1 LWVVYWKLAQVQ
13 LWLIGVPAL
22 RANQEVVVPPLDDFT
37 LQELELETLVTAI
50 TLGDR
55 VFARGEPIS
64 H

>member
-13 LWLIGVPAL
+13 LWLIRVPTL
-22 RANQEVVVPPLDDFT
+22 RANQEVVVTTLDDFT
-37 LQELELETLVTAI
+37 LQKRQLETLVTAI

-55 VFARGEPIS
+55 IFTGGKPIS